1 MKPIL
6 ENWREFLVEGEIPRR
21 QKFSDELCDLED
33 SRVSKYISNKTVQA
47 QADAEGDSF
56 EGQILKLKL
65 GRDIKK
71 LYNKHVDRPFLE
83 SLKTIHWTKKTGAFN
98 ILKTFL
104 KSNAATRDE
113 LSCAAYLP
121 GEGVGEAFS
130 GDYGFVV
137 KGYISLLANDMN
149 SMFSGSGEAYAVAA
163 PDRTKSSGTNK
174 GVGYVNPCEDYAI
187 DRIFVFDQDD
197 WNPKERSGRANEALV
212 DNWKL
217 VAFICP
223 ADRIKGFKDI
233 INNKLGMS
241 EVQVMTRDEA
251 GAL

>member
-1 MKPIL
+1 MKQLL
-6 ENWREFLVEGEIPRR
+6 ENWRKFLAEDEAKR
-21 QKFSDELCDLED
+21 QKFSDELCGLEG
-33 SRVSKYISNKTVQA
+33 SRASKYISDMTVQK

-56 EGQILKLKL
+56 EGQILKLNL

-71 LYNKHVDRPFLE
+71 LYNKHADRQFLQ
-83 SLKTIHWTKKTGAFN
+83 SLKTIHWTKKTGAFD

-104 KSNAATRDE
+104 KSNAITRDE

-121 GEGVGEAFS
+121 GEDVDRTVW
-130 GDYGFVV
+130 GDYGLVV
-137 KGYISLLANDMN
+137 KGYVSLLANDMN
-149 SMFSGSGEAYAVAA
+149 SMYSGLGKGYAAAA
-163 PDRTKSSGTNK
+163 PDRTKSSGSNK
-174 GVGYVNPCEDYAI
+174 GVGRVDPCEDYAI
-187 DRIFVFDQDD
+187 DRIFVLDEAD

-223 ADRIKGFKDI
+223 VDRIRGFKDI

-241 EVQVMTRDEA
+241 EVKVITLREA
-251 GAL
+251 GLL

>member
-1 MKPIL
+1 MKRL
-6 ENWREFLVEGEIPRR
+6 MENWRKFLVEDQMTR
-21 QKFSDELCDLED
+21 QKFSDELCGLEN
-33 SRVSKYISNKTVQA
+33 SKASKYISNMTIQK
-47 QADAEGDSF
+47 QADAEGGSF

-71 LYNKHVDRPFLE
+71 LYNKHVDRQFLQ
-83 SLKTIHWTKKTGAFN
+83 SLKTIHWTKKTGAFD

-113 LSCAAYLP
+113 LSCAAYLS
-121 GEGVGEAFS
+121 GETVDETTW
-130 GDYGFVV
+130 GDYGLVV
-137 KGYISLLANDMN
+137 KGYVSLLANDMN
-149 SMFSGSGEAYAVAA
+149 SLYSGSGEAYAVADPA
-163 PDRTKSSGTNK
+163 RTKSSGSNK
-174 GVGYVNPCEDYAI
+174 GVGSVDPCGDHAI

-197 WNPKERSGRANEALV
+197 WSPKERSGRANEALV

-223 ADRIKGFKDI
+223 PERISSFKDI

-241 EVQVMTRDEA
+241 DVQVLTREEA

>member
-1 MKPIL
+1 MKQL
-6 ENWREFLVEGEIPRR
+6 MENWRKFLVEDQMTR
-21 QKFSDELCDLED
+21 QKFSDELCGLEG
-33 SRVSKYISNKTVQA
+33 SRASKYISDMTVQK
-47 QADAEGDSF
+47 QADAEGTSF

-65 GRDIKK
+65 GRDVKK
-71 LYNKHVDRPFLE
+71 LYNKHVDRSFLQG
-83 SLKTIHWTKKTGAFN
+83 LKTVHWTKRKGALD
-98 ILKTFL
+98 ILKSFL
-104 KSNAATRDE
+104 KSSAITRDE

-121 GEGVGEAFS
+121 GEPVGETVW
-130 GDYGFVV
+130 GDHGFVV
-137 KGYISLLANDMN
+137 KGYVSLLANDMN
-149 SMFSGSGEAYAVAA
+149 SLYSGSGEAYAIAD

-174 GVGYVNPCEDYAI
+174 GVGSVDPCGDHAI

-197 WNPKERSGRANEALV
+197 WNPKERSGRAKEALV

-223 ADRIKGFKDI
+223 AETINGFKNI

-241 EVQVMTRDEA
+241 DVQVLTRKEA